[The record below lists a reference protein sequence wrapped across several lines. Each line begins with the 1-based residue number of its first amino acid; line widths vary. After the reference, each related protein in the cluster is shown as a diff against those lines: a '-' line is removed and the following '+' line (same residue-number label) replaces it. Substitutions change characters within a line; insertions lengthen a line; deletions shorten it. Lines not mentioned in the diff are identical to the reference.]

1 MTDYLIKILGGDS
14 IIPHNIYNEM
24 ENVLQK
30 SLRSLLEYSHKKYKD
45 NKFLQFIDGPGY
57 TFGTFY
63 DKVKEI
69 ATTLAKYG
77 IKKGD
82 RVGLVSQNMP
92 NWGVAYFASTAFG
105 SISVPML
112 PDFSESEIKHI
123 LKHSE
128 AKALFVS
135 KRLFAKIKQKAI
147 DRLSLI
153 ISIDDWSILKG
164 EKVENPEQLCEENDI
179 KSDELAAIIYTSGTT
194 GSSKGVMLSH
204 KNLCSNLYAAQELR
218 PSYEWDKW
226 LSILPL
232 SHTLEQSLSL
242 LLPMLAG
249 SQVFYMEKNP
259 SPTILL
265 KSMQQV
271 KPTTMLSVPLII
283 EKVYRSA
290 VLPKFTKYVA
300 F

>member
-1 MTDYLIKILGGDS
+1 
-14 IIPHNIYNEM
+14 M

-30 SLRSLLEYSHKKYKD
+30 SLRSLLEYSHKKYKN

-57 TFGTFY
+57 TFGSFY
-63 DKVKEI
+63 EKVKEV
-69 ATTLAKYG
+69 ATTLSQYG

-82 RVGLVSQNMP
+82 RVGLISQNMP
-92 NWGVAYFASTAFG
+92 NWGAAYFASTAFG

-135 KRLFAKIKQKAI
+135 KRLFSKIKQKAI

-164 EKVENPEQLCEENDI
+164 EKVENPEPLCSEDDI
-179 KSDELAAIIYTSGTT
+179 QSDELAAIIYTSGTT

-204 KNLCSNLYAAQELR
+204 RNLCANLYAAQELR

-242 LLPMLAG
+242 LLPMLGG
-249 SQVFYMEKNP
+249 SQVFYMEKA
-259 SPTILL
+259 PTPTMLL

-290 VLPKFTKYVA
+290 VLPKFTKSKVMKSAYS
-300 F
+300 FPPT